1 MCIGYFIDERQLIE
15 LERLIEEAT
24 KDNSLYTASNWELHI
39 LEVFLVF
46 CIGALIC
53 IMFK

>member
-24 KDNSLYTASNWELHI
+24 KDNSLYTASKLELRV
-39 LEVFLVF
+39 LEACLVF
-46 CIGALIC
+46 CISALVC
-53 IMFK
+53 